1 MSLASLLFTDYRR
14 RVLGLLLLHPEQTY
28 HLRELART
36 TGTTAGTLAREL
48 AKLTEAGVLTCQRI
62 GNQAHYAANRECPI
76 FEELASILR
85 KTSGLADVIAEGLAP
100 LADRIESAFIFGS
113 MASGTP
119 RAGSDIDLILIGDIG
134 FGDAV
139 SHLHALQVPLQRE
152 INPKVY
158 TAKEWAEAVRKSSA
172 FIRDVIGKPKLFIIG
187 NEAQLTGIGASQ

>member
-100 LADRIESAFIFGS
+100 LAGRIESAFIFGS
-113 MASGTP
+113 MASGT
-119 RAGSDIDLILIGDIG
+119 A
-134 FGDAV
+134 
-139 SHLHALQVPLQRE
+139 HA
-152 INPKVY
+152 
-158 TAKEWAEAVRKSSA
+158 
-172 FIRDVIGKPKLFIIG
+172 
-187 NEAQLTGIGASQ
+187 

>member
-100 LADRIESAFIFGS
+100 LAGRIESAFIFGS
-113 MASGTP
+113 MASGTA

-139 SHLHALQVPLQRE
+139 RHLHALQVPLQRE

-158 TAKEWAEAVRKSSA
+158 TAKEWAAAVRKSSA

-187 NEAQLTGIGASQ
+187 NEAQLAGIGASQ